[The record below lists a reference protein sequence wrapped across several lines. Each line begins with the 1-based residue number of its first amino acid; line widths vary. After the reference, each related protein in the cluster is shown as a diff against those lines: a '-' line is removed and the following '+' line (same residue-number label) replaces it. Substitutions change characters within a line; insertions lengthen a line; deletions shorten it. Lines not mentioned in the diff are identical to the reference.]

1 VECDLIPA
9 IILWRTTG
17 SYIFAIDGSHR
28 LSALAAR
35 VNNDFGDGGISK
47 RFFEGIIPE
56 EQIRIAEDTR
66 ALVRRKVGLFSD
78 YELSTTYPDKVK
90 SEIVRRARIL
100 GALALQ
106 VQWVYGDAN
115 KAETSYF
122 KINQEAAP
130 INKTELFLLQ
140 ARNKPNGLASRAIM
154 RSGTSH
160 KYWSKYP
167 NDKKIQVEEI
177 AKDINSMLFS
187 PPLRTNHIKTLDL
200 PIGGKVYS
208 LMALSLVSD
217 FVNIVNGVKQEGN
230 ALFLQRLDITYTDAL
245 DSRIL

>member
-106 VQWVYGDAN
+106 VQ
-115 KAETSYF
+115 F
-122 KINQEAAP
+122 
-130 INKTELFLLQ
+130 
-140 ARNKPNGLASRAIM
+140 
-154 RSGTSH
+154 
-160 KYWSKYP
+160 
-167 NDKKIQVEEI
+167 
-177 AKDINSMLFS
+177 
-187 PPLRTNHIKTLDL
+187 
-200 PIGGKVYS
+200 
-208 LMALSLVSD
+208 SLVSD
-217 FVNIVNGVKQEGN
+217 LLI
-230 ALFLQRLDITYTDAL
+230 
-245 DSRIL
+245 